1 MGQPTSLLIAIDLQ
15 VETGLTSKYPFVKT
29 ATLHGILYIL
39 QSMAVESLKPV
50 YQYVASF
57 LHAELSDITAKP
69 DILTVSE

>member
-1 MGQPTSLLIAIDLQ
+1 M
-15 VETGLTSKYPFVKT
+15 TSKYPFVRT

-57 LHAELSDITAKP
+57 LLAEATQVTSTAETNAG
-69 DILTVSE
+69 LE